1 MDVNVAARAPTTV
14 ASASVQA
21 GRVVEKGAAA
31 ERYPL
36 TGVIVSVDLAKKVL
50 VVFHDEIKGYMPAM
64 TMEFLVSSGDAAGA
78 KPGQKIRAEMIP
90 SKDGDFRLEKIWPN
104 DTATTSAVAAGA
116 MQLRQDTFTRGKN
129 AYREVGEAIPDFALF
144 DQEGRVVQ
152 SGRFRGKMVLMNFIF
167 TRCPV
172 VTMCP
177 ASTTKMIAAQ
187 KMAAEAEAKEI
198 EFVSITLEPAYDTP
212 GVLKEYA
219 VARGID
225 TENFSLLTG
234 PEAAVRD
241 LLTQFG
247 VIAEL
252 KGDLLQHTLTTLL
265 IGPDGKI
272 VHRADG
278 SAWEP
283 MEFVARMRK

>member
-1 MDVNVAARAPTTV
+1 
-14 ASASVQA
+14 
-21 GRVVEKGAAA
+21 
-31 ERYPL
+31 
-36 TGVIVSVDLAKKVL
+36 
-50 VVFHDEIKGYMPAM
+50 
-64 TMEFLVSSGDAAGA
+64 
-78 KPGQKIRAEMIP
+78 
-90 SKDGDFRLEKIWPN
+90 LEKIWP
-104 DTATTSAVAAGA
+104 DDRLATTAVAAAARG
-116 MQLRQDTFTRGKN
+116 LRENTMTRGKN
-129 AYREVGEAIPDFALF
+129 VYREVGEAMPDFTLYNQAG
-144 DQEGRVVQ
+144 QAIA
-152 SGRFRGKMVLMNFIF
+152 SGHFRGKKVMMNFIF

-172 VTMCP
+172 ATMCP
-177 ASTTKMIAAQ
+177 ASTTKMISAQ
-187 KMAAEAEAKEI
+187 TLAAEAGAKEI

-225 TENFSLLTG
+225 TRNFSLLTG

-265 IGPDGKI
+265 IGEDGKI

-283 MEFVARMRK
+283 KEFVARMRR